1 MSLER
6 NGPGGKVT
14 AMTAAQQRSGGV
26 REDYRP
32 PTRREREILELLLSV
47 DGPGIDQLL
56 AQLPFLQAVP

>member
-1 MSLER
+1 
-6 NGPGGKVT
+6 
-14 AMTAAQQRSGGV
+14 MTAAQQRSGGV